1 MSTKHDECCSLEEV
15 FEAMIAKNWK
25 NCWWPNNQKF
35 AHNLF
40 VPSFIFPSL
49 LFIYL
54 LSNAVYSNI
63 DRTFGTK
70 LLPIM
75 KSAVCPFIY
84 LFVSLLFLLRVQS
97 MKSIYIKRR
106 NGGSPILEE
115 QEEIFVF
122 SLKYLVLLLLF

>member
-1 MSTKHDECCSLEEV
+1 
-15 FEAMIAKNWK
+15 
-25 NCWWPNNQKF
+25 
-35 AHNLF
+35 
-40 VPSFIFPSL
+40 
-49 LFIYL
+49 
-54 LSNAVYSNI
+54 
-63 DRTFGTK
+63 
-70 LLPIM
+70 M